1 MDKAKK
7 RRIQQILVCVC
18 IAAVVAF
25 LAVMPM
31 VAKTKPADSGPKASI
46 LTETVRCGQ
55 LNRELISGGALAEE
69 EAVAVEVPAAV
80 KLTDYLVRDGDV
92 VTAGTPIA
100 SVDRVTVMA
109 AISQVQ
115 KTLDHLATEIEKA
128 GKTGGEETVTALAGG
143 TVKILYAKKGDSV
156 RNVMLEHGALAVLS
170 LDNLL
175 AVDIRTDSDLRVGKP
190 MTVSFSDGKTVPGRV
205 AKNLGGVMTVTIE
218 DKSYT
223 LGDTVGVT
231 TSNDVYLGS
240 GELYIHSPWNAT
252 AYTGNVDSVK
262 VGVGDQLRAGQTLMV
277 LGDVGDTP
285 AYRQLVSQRQ
295 EYEALM
301 LKLFKMYQTQVAEAP
316 CDGIVSGI
324 SQGMLQ
330 FLSDSGEGY
339 TLRLL
344 ANAPNGN
351 DEILYTNYVGKVTAV
366 GSNGWSLLV
375 DPQPVTVA
383 DYTDLSGVPV
393 DGTGMTQVCTYP
405 IQAPEKEPEGE
416 IPPETGE
423 GASPQTVPVYALVDG
438 AWQQIP
444 TSSVAAGDILL
455 FAADENGE
463 FVWVVR
469 IKETEKTPDAPAR
482 PGGSGGFPSGG
493 MGSQS
498 GRPQQTPSFELY
510 GMDMTQI
517 AAVTPQDTMT
527 LSFAVDE
534 LDISALEVGMP
545 AQVKINAMGGEKY
558 TATIKEIGNI
568 GTNNGGNSKYT
579 VVLTMD
585 RAKNMLSGMNA
596 TVTIVLSTAENVL
609 TVPAAA
615 LVERGNQTLVYT
627 GYDAENEILL
637 DPVTV
642 KVGVSDGE
650 TVEILEGLT
659 EGQTCYY
666 PYYDKLDISFVPD
679 FGDSG
684 FMFG

>member
-7 RRIQQILVCVC
+7 KRIQQILVCVC

-31 VAKTKPADSGPKASI
+31 FAKTKPAGSGPKASI
-46 LTETVRCGQ
+46 LTETVRPGQ
-55 LNRELISGGALAEE
+55 LNRELISGGVLEE
-69 EAVAVEVPAAV
+69 EAAVAVEVPAAV

-100 SVDRVTVMA
+100 TVDRITVMN

-115 KTLDHLATEIEKA
+115 ETLEYLAGEIEKA
-128 GKTGGEETVTALAGG
+128 ARSGGEETVTALAGG
-143 TVKILYAKKGDSV
+143 TVKLVYAKKGDSV
-156 RNVMLEHGALAVLS
+156 RSVMLEHGALAVLS

-190 MTVSFSDGKTVPGRV
+190 MTVSFSNGKTVTGRV

-218 DKSYT
+218 DQSYT

-252 AYTGNVDSVK
+252 AYAGTVESIK
-262 VGVGDQLRAGQTLMV
+262 VSVGDQLRSGQTLMV
-277 LGDVGDTP
+277 LDDVGDTP

-295 EYEALM
+295 AYEELM
-301 LKLFKMYQTQVAEAP
+301 LKLFKMYQTQAAEAP
-316 CDGIVSGI
+316 CDGIVSGV

-330 FLSDSGEGY
+330 LLSGSGEGY

-344 ANAPNGN
+344 ANAPNGS

-366 GSNGWSLLV
+366 GSNGWSLLT

-383 DYTDLSGVPV
+383 DYTDLSGVSM
-393 DGTGMTQVCTYP
+393 DEACLTQVCTYP
-405 IQAPEKEPEGE
+405 IPAQEETPPAGGTAPETD
-416 IPPETGE
+416 ET
-423 GASPQTVPVYALVDG
+423 APAQTAPVYELVDG
-438 AWQQIP
+438 VWQQIP
-444 TSSVAAGDILL
+444 TSAVAAGDILL
-455 FAADENGE
+455 FAADESGA
-463 FVWVVR
+463 FVWIVR
-469 IKETEKTPDAPAR
+469 IKKAENAPDSPAR
-482 PGGSGGFPSGG
+482 PGGSAGG
-493 MGSQS
+493 MGGQT
-498 GRPQQTPSFELY
+498 GRTEQAPAFALY

-517 AAVTPQDTMT
+517 AEVTPQNTMT

-534 LDISALEVGMP
+534 LDIGSLQVGMP

-558 TATIKEIGNI
+558 TATVKKIGNI
-568 GTNNGGNSKYT
+568 GTNKGGNSKYT
-579 VVLTMD
+579 VELTMD

-615 LVERGNQTLVYT
+615 LVEQGNQTVVYT
-627 GYDAENEILL
+627 GYDAETETLL

-642 KVGVSDGE
+642 KAGISDGE

-666 PYYDKLDISFVPD
+666 AYYDKLDISFVPD

-684 FMFG
+684 SIFGQ